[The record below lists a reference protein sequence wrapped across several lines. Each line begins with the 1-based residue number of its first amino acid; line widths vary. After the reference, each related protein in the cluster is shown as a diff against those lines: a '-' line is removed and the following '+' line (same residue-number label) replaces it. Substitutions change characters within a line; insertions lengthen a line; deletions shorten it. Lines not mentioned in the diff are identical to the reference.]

1 MTIQEHHQ
9 LQAELAT
16 LEKMIKR
23 LPASSVIEHMSLEAR
38 KDTLVEA
45 LASQEV
51 VIHPPV
57 QISLTFRGKPTVG
70 SHGIFADFGGT
81 AVKEFTDAVA
91 AIGASQTE
99 TLGSRG
105 SLPNREEYQLL
116 ITGTAKGSF
125 GFILEEASHNYT
137 LTPDS
142 SPLELALDKTMAIL
156 KASVGTDDDLNDAVS
171 EADPRALKALRDFL
185 KTLADREAVCALE
198 SRGEIFRFC
207 DVGQIS
213 QSESRLS
220 EDNIHEEDIER
231 RGQFLGILP
240 NRRTFEFLVED
251 SNEIITGKVSA
262 VIEDASSINGHL
274 NIPATIKIHTKR
286 VGISQRPTYIL
297 LTYNTEDDGKV
308 I

>member
-1 MTIQEHHQ
+1 MMIQEQRQ

-23 LPASSVIEHMSLEAR
+23 LPTSSVIERMSLEFR
-38 KDTLVEA
+38 KETLVEA
-45 LASQEV
+45 LVSQEAV
-51 VIHPPV
+51 VHPPA

-70 SHGIFADFGGT
+70 SHGVFADFGGT
-81 AVKEFTDAVA
+81 AVREFTDAVA
-91 AIGASQTE
+91 AIGASQNE

-142 SPLELALDKTMAIL
+142 SPLELAIDKTMAIL
-156 KASVGTDDDLNDAVS
+156 KASVGTDDDLNYAVS

-185 KTLADREAVCALE
+185 KTLSDREAVCALE
-198 SRGEIFRFC
+198 SKGEVFRFF
-207 DVGQIS
+207 DVGQVC

-220 EDNIHEEDIER
+220 EDNIHEEDIPIK
-231 RGQFLGILP
+231 GQFLGILP
-240 NRRTFEFLVED
+240 NRRTFEFSVKD
-251 SNEIITGKVSA
+251 SDEIITGKVSA
-262 VIEDASSINGHL
+262 IIEDASSINDHL
-274 NIPATIKIHTKR
+274 NIPATIKVHTKR

-297 LTYNTEDDGKV
+297 LAYNTEDDGKV